1 MKCRIMRHFIWVLT
15 VCICGRLGVS
25 CKQRDKGGSVP
36 FRMISLDQNIEFQT
50 VWIQIRLN

>member
-15 VCICGRLGVS
+15 VCICGHLGVS
-25 CKQRDKGGSVP
+25 CKQRAKGGSVP
-36 FRMISLDQNIEFQT
+36 FWMISLNIDFQT